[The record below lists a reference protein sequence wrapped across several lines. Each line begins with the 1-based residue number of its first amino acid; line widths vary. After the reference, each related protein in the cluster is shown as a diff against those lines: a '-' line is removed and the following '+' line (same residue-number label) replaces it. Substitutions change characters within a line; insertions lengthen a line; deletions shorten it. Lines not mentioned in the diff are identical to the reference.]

1 MDAARSPEAGTAGH
15 ARSRNTMSSEPTDV
29 DTSRLDELAKIASEQ
44 AGLRDL
50 TDRAKAFR
58 DRAVEVCE
66 RVVRDYRD
74 RIAALEEQARALR
87 EKARGDLSSLAGR
100 HQQARLA
107 VERARFEQQEVDFR
121 YEIGELGKNDYPERR
136 KAVDEEL
143 ARREAE
149 FNAVD
154 ALKRRFVDALK
165 DVPPPPDLGQPAADS
180 AQAPLGE
187 IDEPPPEE
195 REPAGSAADNA
206 LISSQRLPPTPGE
219 MTTFLPPLRPTA
231 GSIPSREPT
240 TERIPLVPPPPRE
253 TGEPQSAPAE
263 ENVTVAIAPAVL
275 HEEQA
280 EGEGA
285 VHQLS
290 FITTIGRTPDN
301 QIAVPEAEVSRH
313 HARITLTAT
322 GFVLEDLRSGNGTFL
337 NGERIGGEQP
347 LKDEDRVRIGSR
359 TFVFRVQ

>member
-1 MDAARSPEAGTAGH
+1 
-15 ARSRNTMSSEPTDV
+15 MSSEPSEV

-58 DRAVEVCE
+58 DRAVDVCE
-66 RVVRDYRD
+66 RVVHDYRN

-87 EKARGDLSSLAGR
+87 EKARADLGSLAGR
-100 HQQARLA
+100 HEQARLA
-107 VERARFEQQEVDFR
+107 VEKARFEQQEVDFR

-136 KAVDEEL
+136 KAVDGEL
-143 ARREAE
+143 TRREAE

-154 ALKRRFVDALK
+154 ALKRRFVEALK
-165 DVPPPPDLGQPAADS
+165 DASPPPDLVQAVAEP
-180 AQAPLGE
+180 AQAPVGGF
-187 IDEPPPEE
+187 DEPPPGAQ
-195 REPAGSAADNA
+195 EPAGPAADNPLSCWQPSPLA
-206 LISSQRLPPTPGE
+206 LGETMTFMPP
-219 MTTFLPPLRPTA
+219 A
-231 GSIPSREPT
+231 GSISSREPN
-240 TERIPLVPPPPRE
+240 TERIEMEPPPPLE
-253 TGEPQSAPAE
+253 VSEPRSAPAGE
-263 ENVTVAIAPAVL
+263 SATVAVAPAVL

-280 EGEGA
+280 GGEGA

-290 FITTIGRTPDN
+290 FTTTIGRTPDN

-337 NGERIGGEQP
+337 NGERIGGEQL